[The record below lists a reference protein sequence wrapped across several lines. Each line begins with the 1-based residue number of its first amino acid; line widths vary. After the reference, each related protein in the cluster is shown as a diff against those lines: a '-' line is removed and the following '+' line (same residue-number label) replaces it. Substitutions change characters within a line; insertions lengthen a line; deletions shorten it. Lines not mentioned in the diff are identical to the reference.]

1 MPTSPRVSVPQQ
13 RSRQALSSPDGNH
26 GHQRQHVYH
35 HEAEEQDSSLS
46 KSGPNPVL
54 SIQSHQHYPYPYPY
68 QYPSARPVYPTR
80 VPTPIAVS
88 SSWSMV
94 WEWGN
99 PSHTHTSL
107 GFFSFL
113 LIQPKN
119 LRESILSDPI
129 NGPSAPSLNRL
140 SVLLKK
146 AFSVHMHPFFFFCFP
161 PPLFLP
167 PYLTI
172 LTFRFSLFAEYFCF
186 LFFFFFWLSTY
197 PVSFSALI

>member
-1 MPTSPRVSVPQQ
+1 
-13 RSRQALSSPDGNH
+13 
-26 GHQRQHVYH
+26 
-35 HEAEEQDSSLS
+35 
-46 KSGPNPVL
+46 
-54 SIQSHQHYPYPYPY
+54 
-68 QYPSARPVYPTR
+68 
-80 VPTPIAVS
+80 
-88 SSWSMV
+88 MV

-146 AFSVHMHPFFFFCFP
+146 AFSVHMHPFFFFVFLRRSFSPPILLYLPFAFPFSQNIFVFCFFFLAVYLP
-161 PPLFLP
+161 CIIFCSDLVKTKKYGPSFIQTKKLRAPPLP
-167 PYLTI
+167 PFDDNNLLI
-172 LTFRFSLFAEYFCF
+172 H
-186 LFFFFFWLSTY
+186 
-197 PVSFSALI
+197 SALVSSFLLWFFAFFVHSRQNFPSGRPIL